1 MTDYPSESSLVVNA
15 TQQQLSQ
22 SPFTAGVAIAPSQR
36 EEAEGGYDIA
46 FDTAQICLVGYV
58 AKLLAQFIGQAAED
72 SKYGPRNAHRDRYTV
87 PVGELGCVGRRI
99 P

>member
-36 EEAEGGYDIA
+36 EEAIGGYDIA
-46 FDTAQICLVGYV
+46 FETATRL
-58 AKLLAQFIGQAAED
+58 
-72 SKYGPRNAHRDRYTV
+72 
-87 PVGELGCVGRRI
+87 ELQYKVLC
-99 P
+99 